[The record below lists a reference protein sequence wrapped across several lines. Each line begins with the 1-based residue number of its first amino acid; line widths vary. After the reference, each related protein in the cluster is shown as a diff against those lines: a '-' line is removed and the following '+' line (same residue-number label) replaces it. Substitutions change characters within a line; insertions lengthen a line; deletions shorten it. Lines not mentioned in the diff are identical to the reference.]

1 MGGKQGRAL
10 IIGGS
15 MSGLFAARRLLRDG
29 WDVQV
34 YERSPVELSG
44 RGAGIVTQP
53 QVLQTL
59 HALGLEATRDLGVDV
74 SRRRTLDREGRVI
87 AETVRPQ
94 VATSWNR
101 LFQVLRAGFP
111 AERYHLGKDLIGL
124 AQDGESVTARFADGS
139 SATGDLLIGAD
150 GFRSSVRQ
158 LFVPDVQPLYAG
170 YVAWRGLVEEATFP
184 PQTHEDIFEYFAF
197 GLPAE
202 EQILGYPVAGDAND
216 SRRGHRRYNFVWY
229 RPADE
234 TTDLP
239 RLLTDETG
247 HRHHIS
253 IPPPLIA
260 TAVIDEM
267 RAHAEAVFAPQFR
280 EVIRL
285 TEQPFLQPIYD
296 LETPR
301 MAFGRVALIGDSAFV
316 ARPHVGAGTAK
327 AADDAM
333 GLADALAAEPDVARA
348 LTVFETERLAMG
360 RRIVEQA
367 RHLGAYMKRDFASQA
382 ERARADRHRSPEAV
396 MAETALLDFLEE

>member
-1 MGGKQGRAL
+1 MGGKHRRAL
-10 IIGGS
+10 IVGGS
-15 MSGLFAARRLLRDG
+15 ISGLFAARRLLRDG
-29 WDVQV
+29 WDVEV

-53 QVLQTL
+53 QVLETL
-59 HALGLEATRDLGVDV
+59 HSLGVEATRDLGVDV

-87 AETVRPQ
+87 AETVRRQ

-101 LFQVLRAGFP
+101 LFEVLRTGFP
-111 AERYHLGKDLIGL
+111 AEHYHLGRDLVEL
-124 AQDGESVTARFADGS
+124 TQNEASVTVHFADGS

-158 LFVPDVQPLYAG
+158 IFEPQVQPLYAG
-170 YVAWRGLVEEATFP
+170 YVAWRGLVEESMFP
-184 PQTHEDIFEYFAF
+184 PRTHADIFEYFAF
-197 GLPAE
+197 GLPPA
-202 EQILGYPVAGDAND
+202 EQILGYPVAGDGND
-216 SRRGHRRYNFVWY
+216 ARPGHRRYNFVWY

-234 TTDLP
+234 ATDLP

-260 TAVIDEM
+260 KAVVAEM

-296 LETPR
+296 LETPQ
-301 MAFGRVALIGDSAFV
+301 MAFGRVALIGDAAFV

-333 GLADALAAEPDVARA
+333 CLAGALGREPDLAQA
-348 LTVFETERLAMG
+348 LKAFETERLALG

-367 RHLGAYMKRDFASQA
+367 RHLGTYMKRDFASEA
-382 ERARADRHRSPEAV
+382 ERVRAERHRSPEAV
-396 MAETALLDFLEE
+396 MAETALLDFLAG

>member
-1 MGGKQGRAL
+1 MGGEQKRAL
-10 IIGGS
+10 IVGGS
-15 MSGLFAARRLLRDG
+15 MSGLFAARKLLQDG

-34 YERSPVELSG
+34 YERTPVELSG

-53 QVLQTL
+53 QVLETL
-59 HALGLEATRDLGVDV
+59 RALGLEATQDLGVDV

-87 AETVRPQ
+87 AETIRRQ

-101 LFQVLRAGFP
+101 LFEVLRTGFP
-111 AERYHLGKDLIGL
+111 TERYHLGKDLVGL
-124 AQDGESVTARFADGS
+124 TQDGKSVTARFADGS

-158 LFVPDVQPLYAG
+158 LFLPDVQPLYAG

-184 PQTHEDIFEYFAF
+184 PRTHEDIFEYFAF
-197 GLPAE
+197 GLPPE
-202 EQILGYPVAGDAND
+202 EQILGYPVAGDGND
-216 SRRGHRRYNFVWY
+216 ARRGHRRYNFVWY

-234 TTDLP
+234 ATDLA
-239 RLLTDETG
+239 RLLTDDTG

-260 TAVIDEM
+260 KAVIAEM
-267 RAHAEAVFAPQFR
+267 RAHAEEVFAPQFR

-296 LETPR
+296 LETPQ
-301 MAFGRVALIGDSAFV
+301 MAFGRVALIGDAAFV

-333 GLADALAAEPDVARA
+333 CLAGALAGEPDVVRA
-348 LTVFETERLAMG
+348 LKAFETERLAMG

-367 RHLGAYMKRDFASQA
+367 RHLGTYMKRDIASEA